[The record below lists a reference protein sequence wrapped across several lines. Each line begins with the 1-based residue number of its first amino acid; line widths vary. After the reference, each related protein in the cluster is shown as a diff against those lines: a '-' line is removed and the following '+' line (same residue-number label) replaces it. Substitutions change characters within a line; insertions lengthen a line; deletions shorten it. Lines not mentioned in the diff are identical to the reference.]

1 MTHKIFKI
9 LAAVLIIFVF
19 FPFAAFAQVPGG
31 FVDPAF
37 NPNLIIPDSAFNDTQ
52 TFGGP
57 VGIQEFL
64 QTKGSILADTT
75 PAFLD
80 MLKEPDVTLL
90 KQGLDDPEPDLS
102 QKRTAA
108 QLIWDAAQSSGLNP
122 QVILVT
128 LNKEQGLITSS
139 QSLTGAALQTALD
152 HAMGFDCP
160 DGTGCG
166 NLFPGFYYQLFG
178 NFDSSGNRYLG
189 AAKSLMKSFNTP
201 GGRGPDDGNGNPTQV
216 GSYITLQNSMGG
228 YTGINPVQS
237 VELGNLATAALYRFT
252 PHVFN
257 GNYNFWLYFTSWFKY
272 PNGTLLKLANATDTY
287 IIQNGLKQLVPP
299 FVAQAR
305 GLNLASTIT
314 VSPTEFSNYQTDV
327 VLGPTDNTVVQV
339 SGQTTKYVFINNV
352 AHQASDLVIKQRG
365 LATSTPL
372 SVSASDLALFQ
383 TGSVLPPNDGTII
396 KGTISPAVYLVQN
409 GDIKLFSAYT
419 FAQHKVTAKQ
429 IVTVPDA
436 EIASYTQNGFVPPV
450 DGSLVKSSS
459 DPTIYLVSA
468 GLKEPVL
475 GDVFKNQGYSYY
487 NVGTI
492 SGGEIAA
499 LPTGSYAPPKDYTF
513 FAVDSKTGPL
523 YDFKEGTIHS
533 ISAFVAKQRGIT
545 PDYVFSNNVV
555 SQWYTGI
562 PVPPRDG
569 TVVEGDDKSDQTIY
583 LVQNGQLDPLTYTA
597 FKDRYIRQSQINILP
612 ELEVLAYA
620 KGSAITK

>member
-1 MTHKIFKI
+1 MTHKSFKI
-9 LAAVLIIFVF
+9 IAAVFIFLF
-19 FPFAAFAQVPGG
+19 LAPPAFAQIPGG

-37 NPNLIIPDSAFNDTQ
+37 NPNLLIPDSAFSDTQ
-52 TFGGP
+52 TFGGAA
-57 VGIQEFL
+57 GIQTFL
-64 QTKGSILADTT
+64 QTKGSVLANTT

-80 MLKEPDVTLL
+80 MLKEPDVILL
-90 KQGLDDPEPDLS
+90 KQGLDDPEPNLS

-108 QLIWDAAQSSGLNP
+108 QLIWDASQSSGLNP

-139 QSLTGAALQTALD
+139 QSLSGGALQTALD

-189 AAKSLMKSFNTP
+189 AAKSLMKSFTTP
-201 GGRGPDDGNGNPTQV
+201 GGRGPDVNGSPSQV
-216 GSYITLQNSMGG
+216 GQMITLQNTMGG
-228 YTGINPVQS
+228 YTGILPVQS
-237 VELGNLATAALYRFT
+237 VQLSNLATAALYRFT
-252 PHVFN
+252 PHIFN

-305 GLNLASTIT
+305 DLNLASAITI
-314 VSPTEFSNYQTDV
+314 SPTEFTNYQTDV

-339 SGQTTKYVFINNV
+339 PGQTIEYVFINNV

-365 LATSTPL
+365 LATSTIL
-372 SVSASDLALFQ
+372 SVAPTDLSLF
-383 TGSVLPPNDGTII
+383 TIGSVLPPNDGTII
-396 KGTISPAVYLVQN
+396 RSTTNPAVYLVQN
-409 GDIKLFSAYT
+409 GQIKLFSAYT
-419 FAQHKVTAKQ
+419 FAQHKVTGKQ

-436 EIASYTQNGFVPPV
+436 EIASYTQNGFVPPL
-450 DGSLVKSSS
+450 DGSLVKASN

-468 GLKEPVL
+468 GLKQPVL
-475 GDVFKNQGYSYY
+475 GDIFKNQGYSYR
-487 NVGTI
+487 NVGVI
-492 SGGEIAA
+492 SADEINA
-499 LPTGSYAPPKDYTF
+499 LPTGSYAPPKDVTF
-513 FAVDSKTGPL
+513 FAVDSKTGQL
-523 YDFKEGTIHS
+523 YDYKEGTIHA

-555 SQWYTGI
+555 SQWYVGI

-569 TVVEGDDKSDQTIY
+569 TIVEGDSPSDKTIY
-583 LVQNGQLDPLTYTA
+583 LVENGQLDPLTYQA
-597 FKDRYIRQSQINILP
+597 FVNRRIRQSQINTLP

-620 KGSAITK
+620 KGNAIAK